1 MSDEFDVVVLG
12 TGAAGLTAALSAHDA
27 GARVA
32 LLEKG
37 PTVGGTTAL
46 SGGVVWMPAHPKQ
59 EELDVYD
66 DVEEGVKYLMSL
78 SHGSIREEHARVYC
92 ETGTRMIEWLEAE
105 TPIRLQVVQGYPDY
119 HPENPGGQADGTRSL
134 ECELFSF
141 DELGEWADRV
151 TPSEWDA
158 GRMLCAEMPLGG
170 GSGVIDPVE
179 AEDRQKRNVHALGQ
193 ALVGRLLRGCL
204 DRGIEPMTGT
214 RAVELVVED
223 GRACGVRVVRDGQ
236 EQTVAAPRGVII
248 ATGGFEFDP
257 DLVTAFLRGPM
268 TAPAGVSENTGD
280 GLRMAM
286 RVGAALGNMRNAWWM
301 PCVEVPGEEHYGHQ
315 RVHLI
320 LRERTVP
327 GTLMVNRHGRR
338 FANEATNYNA
348 LGAAFHAFDPT
359 AFEYQNLPCWLVMDH
374 ACFEH
379 YGFLIA
385 GILPGG
391 EPAPWMTSADTI
403 PELAEALGVP
413 ADELAAT
420 VERFNEHAREGRDPD
435 FRRGESAYDRFNGDT
450 SLPGTAATLGPLE
463 QGPFYAAELHSG
475 ALATNGGPLTDT
487 DARVLDVDGEVI
499 EGLYAA
505 GNAGAAWTGMV
516 YGGAGGTIGPAMVT
530 GFRAG
535 THAGGR
541 S

>member
-1 MSDEFDVVVLG
+1 MNVDVDVVVLG
-12 TGAAGLTAALSAHDA
+12 TGAAGLTAALAAHDA

-32 LLEKG
+32 LVEKG

-46 SGGVVWMPAHPKQ
+46 SGGVVWVPANPKQ

-78 SHGSIREEHARVYC
+78 SHGSIREEHARTYC
-92 ETGTRMIEWLEAE
+92 EVGSQMIEWLEAD
-105 TPIRLQVVQGYPDY
+105 TPVSLRVVRGYPDY

-134 ECELFSF
+134 ECDLFSF
-141 DELGEWADRV
+141 DELGEWAERV
-151 TPSEWDA
+151 TISEWDA

-170 GSGVIDPVE
+170 GSGIIEPAE
-179 AEDRQKRNVHALGQ
+179 AEDRVQRNVHALGQ

-204 DRGIEPMTGT
+204 DRGIEPITET
-214 RAVELVVED
+214 RATELVIED
-223 GRACGVRVVRDGQ
+223 GQVRGVVAERDG
-236 EQTVAAPRGVII
+236 EQQTLRAARGVVI
-248 ATGGFEFDP
+248 ATGGFEFDEE
-257 DLVTAFLRGPM
+257 LVSTFLRGPM
-268 TAPAGVSENTGD
+268 TAPAGVSQNTGD

-286 RVGAALGNMRNAWWM
+286 AAGAALGNMPHAWWM
-301 PCVEVPGEEHYGHQ
+301 PCVEVEGEEHYGHT
-315 RVHLI
+315 RRHLI

-327 GTLMVNRHGRR
+327 GSLMVNRHGKR

-359 AFEYQNLPCWLVMDH
+359 SFDYQNLPCWLVMDA
-374 ACFEH
+374 ACFAT

-385 GILPGG
+385 GVLPGDA
-391 EPAPWMTSADTI
+391 APDFLVSAETI
-403 PELAEALGVP
+403 GELAQKLGVP
-413 ADELAAT
+413 ADALQET
-420 VERFNEHAREGRDPD
+420 VERFNEHARAGKDPD
-435 FRRGESAYDRFNGDT
+435 FHRGDSAYDRFNGDL
-450 SLPGTAATLGPLE
+450 SQPGTAATLGPLD
-463 QGPFYAAELHSG
+463 QGPFYAAELSSG

-487 DARVLDVDGEVI
+487 HARVLDVNGDTI

-530 GFRAG
+530 GYRAG

-541 S
+541 T